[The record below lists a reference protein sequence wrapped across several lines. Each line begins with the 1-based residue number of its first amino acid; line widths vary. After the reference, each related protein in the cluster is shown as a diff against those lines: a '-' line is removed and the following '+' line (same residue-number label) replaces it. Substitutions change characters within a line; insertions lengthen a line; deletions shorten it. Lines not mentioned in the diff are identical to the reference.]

1 MGHRISW
8 EKKNKDP
15 WYLYLT
21 DTAELFD
28 NSSPPSSSGKRLPT
42 LSTSKVSAVQADP
55 DYTLEILMTNLDQT
69 VMKQFYKQDG
79 VTAKQITKS
88 SGIADL
94 FPDAIIDDYLFDP
107 CGYSMNGLLGDG
119 YFTIHITPQ
128 PICSYVSFESNLQC
142 DFDAL
147 IVKVLK
153 VFIPSSFTV
162 TLFAGHVPKESFI
175 KMSQSTMTSRLLDGR
190 YCRRTYTHYGF
201 ENNYD
206 LAFALYGQ
214 GNKRK
219 EV

>member
-1 MGHRISW
+1 LI
-8 EKKNKDP
+8 
-15 WYLYLT
+15 
-21 DTAELFD
+21 D
-28 NSSPPSSSGKRLPT
+28 NSSPPSSPGKRLPT
-42 LSTSKVSAVQADP
+42 INLSKVSTVQADP
-55 DYTLEILMTNLDQT
+55 DFTLEILMTNLDQT
-69 VMKQFYKQDG
+69 VMKQFYKQEN

-128 PICSYVSFESNLQC
+128 PICSYVSFETNLQC
-142 DFDAL
+142 DFSAL
-147 IVKVLK
+147 IENVLK
-153 VFIPSSFTV
+153 VFIPASFTV
-162 TLFAGHVPKESFI
+162 TLFAGHIPKDSFT

-190 YCRRTYTHYGF
+190 YSRRTYTRYGF

-206 LAFALYGQ
+206 LAFALYDH

-219 EV
+219 V